1 MIAATP
7 DGWALTQKGKDYVA
21 HYAPEVAS
29 RSGKPMVVINTTA
42 PQPMQKNVITSVS
55 HNKLTMGMPT
65 KGGRPTKYWT
75 LLNLINKAGSLP
87 LDEINERGF
96 FATLKGLMSKESRT
110 VQYNRITR
118 MCSLTQKGID
128 YINQHSSTVSTT
140 VAPGLM
146 KHTLPHSSIITPPPV
161 SQTVPMAPMG
171 TPTSQYWTVING
183 VTINFATAADA
194 LAFALAN
201 KP

>member
-1 MIAATP
+1 MTNTSFPISHPMMYGSTTNYWNILSYLAVNGPTRKGILLDKFHSAESSIKSLSWRSNMIAATP

-87 LDEINERGF
+87 LDEINERGQIIRKK
-96 FATLKGLMSKESRT
+96 TEQVNNQYQKQVKVTRPSSRRGD
-110 VQYNRITR
+110 N
-118 MCSLTQKGID
+118 D
-128 YINQHSSTVSTT
+128 E
-140 VAPGLM
+140 
-146 KHTLPHSSIITPPPV
+146 
-161 SQTVPMAPMG
+161 
-171 TPTSQYWTVING
+171 
-183 VTINFATAADA
+183 
-194 LAFALAN
+194 
-201 KP
+201 